1 VHYVNLSS
9 LMKLPAYEGPAR
21 PGQEFPAFASTYP
34 DGRSFTEADLRDGSR
49 RAMVFFRGRW

>member
-1 VHYVNLSS
+1 
-9 LMKLPAYEGPAR
+9 MKLPAYEGPAR

-34 DGRSFTEADLRDGSR
+34 DSRSFTEADLRDGSR